1 MNRKNIS
8 RIVLV
13 CALLIAIVTI
23 LSLLLFWTSKLN
35 EEKKIDELRRELS
48 KVASKGGEEALLS
61 LAGVPLKG
69 IFYTEDGVVL
79 FEDDSSWSY
88 SLEEKENMRAFDKA
102 KASVIEIV
110 QDKSLSS
117 SISGCGVII
126 SSEGYAVTN
135 GHVVGSG
142 KDISVNLYDGTSV
155 NATLIGVDSLTD
167 IAVIKLEKI
176 DRKYVP
182 LEMYSGQLN
191 IGQKAIAIGS
201 PYGYSWSMSV
211 GVVSGLSRL
220 VYTSSMLPLTNMIQ
234 TDAAINP
241 GNSGG
246 PLLNSRGEMIGL
258 NTAIYSTSGEN
269 QGLSFALPLETVLDV
284 ATSLIK
290 SGSVNR
296 GWLDVLAVELNSQIA
311 EYLKLDF
318 DQGVLISHVVPSG
331 GAYRAGLKGGSEKV
345 QYGQSIIY
353 LGGDIITEI
362 DGKSITGYSDYIA
375 VLGSHKSEDKV
386 DIKVYR
392 NGNTLLIKDVVL
404 TMRSEE
410 NSRWIIR

>member
-201 PYGYSWSMSV
+201 PYGYSWSISV

-318 DQGVLISHVVPSG
+318 DQGVLISQVVPSG
-331 GAYRAGLKGGSEKV
+331 GADRAGLKGGSEKV

-375 VLGSHKSEDKV
+375 ILGSHKSEDKV

>member
-318 DQGVLISHVVPSG
+318 DQGVLISQVVPSG
-331 GAYRAGLKGGSEKV
+331 GADRAGLKGGSEKV

-392 NGNTLLIKDVVL
+392 NGNTLLIKDVGL

>member
-155 NATLIGVDSLTD
+155 DATLIGVDSLTD

-318 DQGVLISHVVPSG
+318 DQGVLISQVVPSG
-331 GAYRAGLKGGSEKV
+331 GADRAGLKGGSEKV

>member
-318 DQGVLISHVVPSG
+318 DQGVLISQVVPSG
-331 GAYRAGLKGGSEKV
+331 GADRAGLKGGSEKV

-375 VLGSHKSEDKV
+375 VLGSHKSDDKV

>member
-318 DQGVLISHVVPSG
+318 DQGVLISQVVPSG
-331 GAYRAGLKGGSEKV
+331 GADRAGLKGGSEKV

-353 LGGDIITEI
+353 LCGDIITEI

-375 VLGSHKSEDKV
+375 VLGSHKSDDKV

>member
-13 CALLIAIVTI
+13 CALLIAIVSI

-69 IFYTEDGVVL
+69 IFYREDGVVL

-318 DQGVLISHVVPSG
+318 DQGVLISQVVPSG
-331 GAYRAGLKGGSEKV
+331 GADRAGLKGGSEKV

>member
-1 MNRKNIS
+1 M
-8 RIVLV
+8 
-13 CALLIAIVTI
+13 
-23 LSLLLFWTSKLN
+23 FWTSKLN

-318 DQGVLISHVVPSG
+318 DQGVLISQVVPSG
-331 GAYRAGLKGGSEKV
+331 GADRAGLKGGSEKV

-362 DGKSITGYSDYIA
+362 DGNSITGYSDYIS

>member
-69 IFYTEDGVVL
+69 IFYTEGGVVL
-79 FEDDSSWSY
+79 FEGDSSWSY

-318 DQGVLISHVVPSG
+318 DQGVLISQVVPSG
-331 GAYRAGLKGGSEKV
+331 GADRAGLKGGSEKV

>member
-318 DQGVLISHVVPSG
+318 DQGVLISQVVPSG
-331 GAYRAGLKGGSEKV
+331 GADRAGLKGGSEKV

-392 NGNTLLIKDVVL
+392 NGNTLLIKDVFL

>member
-126 SSEGYAVTN
+126 SSEG
-135 GHVVGSG
+135 
-142 KDISVNLYDGTSV
+142 
-155 NATLIGVDSLTD
+155 
-167 IAVIKLEKI
+167 
-176 DRKYVP
+176 
-182 LEMYSGQLN
+182 
-191 IGQKAIAIGS
+191 
-201 PYGYSWSMSV
+201 
-211 GVVSGLSRL
+211 
-220 VYTSSMLPLTNMIQ
+220 
-234 TDAAINP
+234 
-241 GNSGG
+241 
-246 PLLNSRGEMIGL
+246 
-258 NTAIYSTSGEN
+258 
-269 QGLSFALPLETVLDV
+269 
-284 ATSLIK
+284 
-290 SGSVNR
+290 
-296 GWLDVLAVELNSQIA
+296 
-311 EYLKLDF
+311 
-318 DQGVLISHVVPSG
+318 
-331 GAYRAGLKGGSEKV
+331 
-345 QYGQSIIY
+345 
-353 LGGDIITEI
+353 
-362 DGKSITGYSDYIA
+362 
-375 VLGSHKSEDKV
+375 
-386 DIKVYR
+386 
-392 NGNTLLIKDVVL
+392 
-404 TMRSEE
+404 
-410 NSRWIIR
+410 

>member
-318 DQGVLISHVVPSG
+318 DQGVLISQVVPSG
-331 GAYRAGLKGGSEKV
+331 GADRAGLKGGSEKV

-392 NGNTLLIKDVVL
+392 NGTTLLIKDVVL

>member
-318 DQGVLISHVVPSG
+318 DQGVLISQVVPSG
-331 GAYRAGLKGGSEKV
+331 GADRAGLKGGSEKV

-362 DGKSITGYSDYIA
+362 DGNSITGYSDYIA

>member
-102 KASVIEIV
+102 KTSVIEIV

-269 QGLSFALPLETVLDV
+269 QGLSFALPLETVLEV

-318 DQGVLISHVVPSG
+318 DQGVLISQVVPSG
-331 GAYRAGLKGGSEKV
+331 GADRAGLKGGSEKV

>member
-234 TDAAINP
+234 TEAAINP

-318 DQGVLISHVVPSG
+318 DQGVLISQVVPSG
-331 GAYRAGLKGGSEKV
+331 GADRAGLKGGSEKV

-392 NGNTLLIKDVVL
+392 NGTTLLIKDVVL

>member
-117 SISGCGVII
+117 SISGCGVLI

-318 DQGVLISHVVPSG
+318 DQGVLISQVVPSG
-331 GAYRAGLKGGSEKV
+331 GADRAGLKGGSEKV

>member
-102 KASVIEIV
+102 KTSVIEIV

-318 DQGVLISHVVPSG
+318 DQGVLISQVVPSG
-331 GAYRAGLKGGSEKV
+331 GADRAGLKGGSEKV

>member
-258 NTAIYSTSGEN
+258 NTEIYSTSGETK
-269 QGLSFALPLETVLDV
+269 AYPLLF
-284 ATSLIK
+284 L
-290 SGSVNR
+290 
-296 GWLDVLAVELNSQIA
+296 
-311 EYLKLDF
+311 
-318 DQGVLISHVVPSG
+318 
-331 GAYRAGLKGGSEKV
+331 
-345 QYGQSIIY
+345 
-353 LGGDIITEI
+353 
-362 DGKSITGYSDYIA
+362 
-375 VLGSHKSEDKV
+375 
-386 DIKVYR
+386 
-392 NGNTLLIKDVVL
+392 
-404 TMRSEE
+404 
-410 NSRWIIR
+410 

>member
-126 SSEGYAVTN
+126 SSEVYAVTN

-176 DRKYVP
+176 NRKYVP

-318 DQGVLISHVVPSG
+318 DQGVLISQVVPSG
-331 GAYRAGLKGGSEKV
+331 GADRAGLKGGSEKV

-375 VLGSHKSEDKV
+375 VLGSHKSDDKV

>member
-318 DQGVLISHVVPSG
+318 DQGVLISQVVPSG
-331 GAYRAGLKGGSEKV
+331 GADRAGLKGGSEKV

-375 VLGSHKSEDKV
+375 VLGSHKSEDKG

>member
-182 LEMYSGQLN
+182 LEMSSGQLN

-318 DQGVLISHVVPSG
+318 DQGVLISQVVPSG
-331 GAYRAGLKGGSEKV
+331 GADRAGLKGGSEKV

-353 LGGDIITEI
+353 LGGDIIIEI

>member
-69 IFYTEDGVVL
+69 IFYTEGGVVL

-318 DQGVLISHVVPSG
+318 DQGVLISQVVPSG
-331 GAYRAGLKGGSEKV
+331 GADRAGLKGGSEKV

>member
-191 IGQKAIAIGS
+191 NGQKAIAIGS

-318 DQGVLISHVVPSG
+318 DQGVLISQVVPSG
-331 GAYRAGLKGGSEKV
+331 GADRAGLKGGSEKV

>member
-176 DRKYVP
+176 NRKYVP

-318 DQGVLISHVVPSG
+318 DQGVLISQVVPSG
-331 GAYRAGLKGGSEKV
+331 GADRAGLKGGSEKV

>member
-117 SISGCGVII
+117 SISGCGVLI

-318 DQGVLISHVVPSG
+318 DQGVLISQVVPSG
-331 GAYRAGLKGGSEKV
+331 GADRAGLKGGSEKV

-362 DGKSITGYSDYIA
+362 DGRSITGYSDYIA

>member
-69 IFYTEDGVVL
+69 IFYTEAGVVL

-142 KDISVNLYDGTSV
+142 KDISVNLCDGTGV
-155 NATLIGVDSLTD
+155 NATLSGGDALTD

-318 DQGVLISHVVPSG
+318 DQGVLISQVVPSG
-331 GAYRAGLKGGSEKV
+331 GADRAGLKGGSEKV

>member
-176 DRKYVP
+176 NRKYVP

-318 DQGVLISHVVPSG
+318 DQGVLISQVVPSG
-331 GAYRAGLKGGSEKV
+331 GADRAGLKGGSEKV

-375 VLGSHKSEDKV
+375 VLGSHKSDDKV

>member
-155 NATLIGVDSLTD
+155 DATLVGVDSLTD

-318 DQGVLISHVVPSG
+318 DQGVLISQVVPSG
-331 GAYRAGLKGGSEKV
+331 GADRAGLKGGSEKV

>member
-142 KDISVNLYDGTSV
+142 KDISVNIYDGTSV

-318 DQGVLISHVVPSG
+318 DQGVLISQVVPSG
-331 GAYRAGLKGGSEKV
+331 GADRAGLKGGSEKV

>member
-155 NATLIGVDSLTD
+155 NATLVGVDSLTD

-318 DQGVLISHVVPSG
+318 DQGVLISQVVPSG
-331 GAYRAGLKGGSEKV
+331 GADRAGLKGGSEKV

>member
-79 FEDDSSWSY
+79 FEDDSSGSY

-176 DRKYVP
+176 NRKYVP

-318 DQGVLISHVVPSG
+318 DQGVLISQVVPSG
-331 GAYRAGLKGGSEKV
+331 GADRAGLKGGSEKV

>member
-48 KVASKGGEEALLS
+48 KLASKGGEEALLS

-176 DRKYVP
+176 NRKYVP

-318 DQGVLISHVVPSG
+318 DQGVLISQVVPSG
-331 GAYRAGLKGGSEKV
+331 GADRAGLKGGSEKV

>member
-48 KVASKGGEEALLS
+48 KVASKGGEEALIS

-155 NATLIGVDSLTD
+155 DATLVGVDSLTD

-318 DQGVLISHVVPSG
+318 DQGVLISQVVPSG
-331 GAYRAGLKGGSEKV
+331 GADRAGLKGGSEKV

-375 VLGSHKSEDKV
+375 VLGSHKSDDKV

>member
-318 DQGVLISHVVPSG
+318 DQGVLISQVVPSG
-331 GAYRAGLKGGSEKV
+331 GADRAGLKGGSEKV

-404 TMRSEE
+404 TKRSEE

>member
-318 DQGVLISHVVPSG
+318 DQGVLISQVVPSG
-331 GAYRAGLKGGSEKV
+331 GADRAGLKGGSEKV

>member
-13 CALLIAIVTI
+13 CGLLIAIVTI

-48 KVASKGGEEALLS
+48 KVASKGGEEDLLS

-201 PYGYSWSMSV
+201 PYGYSWSLSV

-318 DQGVLISHVVPSG
+318 DQGVLISQVVPSG
-331 GAYRAGLKGGSEKV
+331 GADRAGLKGGSEKV